1 MSETA
6 TRLLNVQELSMLIG
20 SSIQTIGSWYRWK
33 DLNPDH
39 ELAKLIPDYTR
50 IGNRRTRYWKQS
62 DVWKLLEFKQKLPQ
76 GRNGIM
82 GEVTQ
87 KYVKKKEEDATDG
100 TDA

>member
-1 MSETA
+1 MSETK

-33 DLNPDH
+33 ELHPEH

-50 IGNRRTRYWKQS
+50 IGNRKTRYWSQD
-62 DVWKLLEFKQKLPQ
+62 DVWKLLEFKQKIPQ

-87 KYVKKKEEDATDG
+87 KYAKKKKEDNDG
-100 TDA
+100 TDT

>member
-1 MSETA
+1 MSEN
-6 TRLLNVQELSMLIG
+6 RLVNVQELSMLIG

-33 DLNPDH
+33 ELNSDH

-50 IGNRRTRYWKQS
+50 IGNRRTRYWKQD
-62 DVWKLLEFKQKLPQ
+62 DVWKFLEFKQKLPQ

-87 KYVKKKEEDATDG
+87 KYVKKKEDCTNGINA
-100 TDA
+100 

>member
-1 MSETA
+1 MSENT

-33 DLNPDH
+33 ELHPDH

-50 IGNRRTRYWKQS
+50 IGNRRTRYWKQD
-62 DVWKLLEFKQKLPQ
+62 DVWKLIEFKQKLPQ

-87 KYVKKKEEDATDG
+87 KYVKKKEDTADGEDT
-100 TDA
+100 

>member
-1 MSETA
+1 MSENT

-33 DLNPDH
+33 ELHPDH

-50 IGNRRTRYWKQS
+50 IGNRRTRYWKQD
-62 DVWKLLEFKQKLPQ
+62 DVWKLIEFKQKLPQ

-87 KYVKKKEEDATDG
+87 KYVKKKEDTADVEDA
-100 TDA
+100 

>member
-1 MSETA
+1 MSE

-33 DLNPDH
+33 ELNPDH

-50 IGNRRTRYWKQS
+50 IGNRRTRYWKQD

-87 KYVKKKEEDATDG
+87 KYVKKKEDITDG
-100 TDA
+100 SDS

>member
-1 MSETA
+1 MSEV
-6 TRLLNVQELSMLIG
+6 RLLNVQELSMLIG

-50 IGNRRTRYWKQS
+50 IGNRRTRYWKQE
-62 DVWKLLEFKQKLPQ
+62 DVWKLLEFKQKIPQ

-87 KYVKKKEEDATDG
+87 KYVKKKEDTPDG